1 MRHRRCQ
8 RSDLRELE
16 AAATTTTTIAG
27 GSDSL
32 RLPSHRRLRG
42 PRPRRERRRR
52 TMSDDLARPE
62 SPFRSSV
69 LRALLESLQQRPAL
83 LAGDADDGDDE
94 KKLIAEAVLGMGGEG
109 SPPGEGASPP
119 PDSSGDHGIAAS
131 VARAAFL
138 GPTIW
143 DRTIPYGGNAFTLE
157 YMDLDDFLSQEEL
170 TGLGLDGFEV
180 ATRGGSAGGGGA
192 GGGGGGGGGDADER
206 SRIGDRGGD
215 VTGRSS
221 SGGGPDNSSS
231 LPRHPPPSP
240 SPPSP
245 SSTPSPST
253 ASTKPSKD
261 PKAIAAKKPRR
272 LAPEGEEEEEEG
284 EAEEGGEEVDDEV
297 EVEFVPSPT
306 DVALSTVP
314 GQEPF
319 DPRRRRFSPDELKPQ
334 PIVKKA
340 RKVYVPDDCKD
351 EKYWQRRTKNNRA
364 AQRSREARRFKE
376 NQIAV
381 RAAFLESQNA
391 ALKREVAELRAT
403 LARATP
409 SASSSS

>member
-1 MRHRRCQ
+1 C
-8 RSDLRELE
+8 S
-16 AAATTTTTIAG
+16 T
-27 GSDSL
+27 
-32 RLPSHRRLRG
+32 P
-42 PRPRRERRRR
+42 PRNP
-52 TMSDDLARPE
+52 
-62 SPFRSSV
+62 
-69 LRALLESLQQRPAL
+69 LQTAHT
-83 LAGDADDGDDE
+83 GDDE

-170 TGLGLDGFEV
+170 TLSPETRRRRGASLERNWFRDGPTARHQENPKYKKPKPPWPSQMM
-180 ATRGGSAGGGGA
+180 AQRSGA
-192 GGGGGGGGGDADER
+192 L
-206 SRIGDRGGD
+206 
-215 VTGRSS
+215 S
-221 SGGGPDNSSS
+221 SGWNVEQPNSVNTRHNSSS

-240 SPPSP
+240 SPPS
-245 SSTPSPST
+245 
-253 ASTKPSKD
+253 
-261 PKAIAAKKPRR
+261 
-272 LAPEGEEEEEEG
+272 
-284 EAEEGGEEVDDEV
+284 DDEV

-340 RKVYVPDDCKD
+340 RKVYVPDDCK
-351 EKYWQRRTKNNRA
+351 
-364 AQRSREARRFKE
+364 
-376 NQIAV
+376 
-381 RAAFLESQNA
+381 
-391 ALKREVAELRAT
+391 
-403 LARATP
+403 
-409 SASSSS
+409 